1 MLGGEGEKEQV
12 ILESF
17 ITEALED
24 PFNIKLLV
32 LNIKR
37 TVNEMFLQVKV

>member
-1 MLGGEGEKEQV
+1 M
-12 ILESF
+12 ESL

-32 LNIKR
+32 LNIKY